1 MQVVRSLFGTIKF
14 VVVWAVVFGVL
25 GLAMTGAVTL
35 LADNGSPEPA
45 ADSAADGDAWGAP
58 DPVSNETAAAYE
70 REIHDRVNAA
80 REAEHVPRLEYR
92 TDISDVAAAHS
103 RDMADRDFFAHE
115 NPDGESP
122 RGRLRAAGLTCS
134 VVAENIASREGYSD
148 APSALAE
155 EIVGQWLR
163 SPGHRA
169 NIMDPD
175 LEVEGVGVYA
185 TGEKVWAT
193 QVFC

>member
-1 MQVVRSLFGTIKF
+1 MQVVRSLFGTLKF
-14 VVVWAVVFGVL
+14 VVVWAAVFGVV

-35 LADNGSPEPA
+35 LADGDTEPA

-58 DPVSNETAAAYE
+58 DPVSNETAADYE
-70 REIHDRVNAA
+70 AAIHERVNAA
-80 REAEHVPRLEYR
+80 REDEAVPPLAYR
-92 TDISDVAAAHS
+92 DDISAVARNHS
-103 RDMADRDFFAHE
+103 RDMADRGFFAHE
-115 NPDGESP
+115 NPDGQSS
-122 RGRLRAAGLTCS
+122 RDRLRAGGLTCS
-134 VVAENIASREGYSD
+134 VVAENIAKREGYSD
-148 APSALAE
+148 APDALAK

-175 LEVEGVGVYA
+175 LEVEGIGVYA
-185 TGEKVWAT
+185 TDTEVWAT